1 VNTVHEPYSTFT
13 VVNTVHKTSI
23 GGYTVNQSRTDTL
36 KVPGATLHYEV
47 SGAGPV
53 LLLIPGGPADAGA
66 FAPIRGELSGRY
78 TVVTYDPRGLSRSS
92 LDGEPQDTTA
102 QTFADD
108 AHRLLTAIGTE
119 PAYVLG
125 SSGGALVGLEL
136 ISRHPERVRAL
147 VAHEPP
153 LTRLLDDAD
162 EHAKF
167 AREVYDTYRSEG
179 VGPAM
184 GKFLASAGLD
194 QDPPQP
200 LAGPPPE
207 MAEAMARMQGNF
219 DFFLGHMFLALGDY
233 TPDISR
239 LRSLPIAVAVGEASE
254 GQLAYR
260 AAVALAER
268 LGKEPVVFP
277 GGFNSHPEAFA
288 GRPNAVLGTY

>member
-1 VNTVHEPYSTFT
+1 M
-13 VVNTVHKTSI
+13 
-23 GGYTVNQSRTDTL
+23 NQSHTDTL

-47 SGAGPV
+47 SGTGPA

-66 FAPIRGELSGRY
+66 FAPISSELSDRY
-78 TVVTYDPRGLSRSS
+78 TVVTYDPRGLSRSP
-92 LDGEPQDTTA
+92 LDGEPQDTSVG
-102 QTFADD
+102 TFADD
-108 AHRLLTAIGTE
+108 AHRLLAAVGNE

-136 ISRHPERVRAL
+136 VSRHPEQVRAL

-162 EHAKF
+162 EHARF
-167 AREVYDTYRSEG
+167 AREVHDTYLSEG

-200 LAGPPPE
+200 PAGPTPE

-219 DFFLGHMFLALGDY
+219 DFFLGHMWLALGDY
-233 TPDISR
+233 APDVSR
-239 LRSLPIAVAVGEASE
+239 LRSLPITVAVGEASE

-260 AAVALAER
+260 AALALAGR
-268 LGKEPVVFP
+268 LGKKPAVFP
-277 GGFNSHPEAFA
+277 GDHGGFNSHPGAFA
-288 GRPNAVLGTY
+288 GRLDEVLGTQ

>member
-1 VNTVHEPYSTFT
+1 MNQPY
-13 VVNTVHKTSI
+13 
-23 GGYTVNQSRTDTL
+23 TDTL

-47 SGAGPV
+47 RGTGPV

-66 FAPIRGELSGRY
+66 FAPISSELADRY
-78 TVVTYDPRGLSRSS
+78 TVVTYDPRGLSRSPF
-92 LDGEPQDTTA
+92 DGEPQDTTA
-102 QTFADD
+102 GTFADD
-108 AHRLLTAIGTE
+108 ALRLIEAVGTE

-125 SSGGALVGLEL
+125 SSGGAMVGLEL
-136 ISRHPERVRAL
+136 IGRYPERVRAL

-162 EHAKF
+162 EHARF
-167 AREVYDTYRSEG
+167 AREVYDTYLSAG

-194 QDPPQP
+194 EDPPQP
-200 LAGPPPE
+200 PAGPPPE

-219 DFFLGHMFLALGDY
+219 DCFLGHMFLALSDY
-233 TPDISR
+233 APDISR
-239 LRSLPIAVAVGEASE
+239 LRSLPITVAVGEASE

-277 GGFNSHPEAFA
+277 GDHGGFNSHPVAFA
-288 GRPNAVLGTY
+288 RRLEEVLGGQ